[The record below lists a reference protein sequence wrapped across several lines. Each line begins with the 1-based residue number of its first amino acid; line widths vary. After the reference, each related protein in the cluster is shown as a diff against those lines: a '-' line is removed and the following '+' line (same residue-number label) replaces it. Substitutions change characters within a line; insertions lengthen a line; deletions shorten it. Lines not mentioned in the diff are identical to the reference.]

1 MKNRVLPTAIV
12 ALVGAVIGS
21 FLVMLYVGSHM
32 SNGSLNANAL
42 PAVSAAP
49 LGGGSD
55 QERITSAVK
64 RALPSVVALNVTI
77 NGVDQVPVD
86 AFGQFYQ
93 NQPFQAR
100 ASGSGFVISSS
111 GLIATNAHVV
121 IGPDGRPVKSVQ
133 VVFANGEKVNG
144 TVYAA
149 NPTVDVAL
157 VKVSYNKLPA
167 ALPLADSSRL
177 ELGQWAIAIGEP
189 LQLQQTVTLG
199 VVSGFNRSEVA
210 GEPGQQPR
218 RFSGLL
224 QTSAPINPGNSGGP
238 LVDISGN
245 VIGINQLTAAQAQ
258 NIGFAIP
265 INLAKQAISQL
276 EQHPG
281 QANVGGK
288 EVSYIGVYYQPID
301 NNIRQQLGGYVG
313 GGIVVAQVVPN
324 GPAAKAGIEPGTV
337 IQSVDGKRLAT
348 PNDFKSIIAT
358 HKPGDRLQL
367 RIWFQ
372 GDSRTVAVPLGSID
386 TNQLNVAPTGP

>member
-1 MKNRVLPTAIV
+1 MAASAI
-12 ALVGAVIGS
+12 
-21 FLVMLYVGSHM
+21 
-32 SNGSLNANAL
+32 

-49 LGGGSD
+49 LTGGGGD
-55 QERITSAVK
+55 QERITAAVK

-77 NGVDQVPVD
+77 NGVEQVPID
-86 AFGQFYQ
+86 PFGDVA

-121 IGPDGRPVKSVQ
+121 IGPDGRPVKNVQ

-167 ALPLADSSRL
+167 PLQLGDSSRL

-210 GEPGQQPR
+210 GEAGMQPR

-238 LVDISGN
+238 LVDVNGN
-245 VIGINQLTAAQAQ
+245 VIGINQLTASQAQ

-276 EQHPG
+276 EQNPG
-281 QANVGGK
+281 QANVGAK
-288 EVSYIGVYYQPID
+288 AVSYIGVYYQPID

-313 GGIVVAQVVPN
+313 GGVVVAQVVPN
-324 GPAAKAGIEPGTV
+324 GPAAKAGIQPGTV
-337 IQSVDGKRLAT
+337 IQAVDGKRIVS
-348 PNDFKSIIAT
+348 PNDFKSVIAT
-358 HKPGDRLQL
+358 RKPGDRVQL
-367 RIWFQ
+367 RTWFQ
-372 GDSRTVAVPLGSID
+372 GNVRTLSVTLGSID
-386 TNQLNVAPTGP
+386 TNQLNLAPPGP